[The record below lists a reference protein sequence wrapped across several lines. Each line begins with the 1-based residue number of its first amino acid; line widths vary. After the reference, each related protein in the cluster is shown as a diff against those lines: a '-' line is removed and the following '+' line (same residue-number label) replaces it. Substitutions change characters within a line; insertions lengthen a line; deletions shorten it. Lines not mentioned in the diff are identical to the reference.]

1 MKQWMFGMKVKVKS
15 IEIDFSDD
23 VCDCPPNTN
32 YQNDV
37 IQSVLD
43 SEWIVNDE
51 EEIVNMIENEIGWC
65 IYKIDYDLV
74 SEDIMW

>member
-1 MKQWMFGMKVKVKS
+1 MKVKVKS

>member
-1 MKQWMFGMKVKVKS
+1 MKVKVKS

-23 VCDCPPNTN
+23 VCDSN

-43 SEWIVNDE
+43 SEWIVDDE
-51 EEIVNMIENEIGWC
+51 EEIVDMISDEIGWC

>member
-1 MKQWMFGMKVKVKS
+1 MKVKVNS

-23 VCDCPPNTN
+23 ICDCPPNTN

-51 EEIVNMIENEIGWC
+51 EEIVDMISDEIGWC

>member
-1 MKQWMFGMKVKVKS
+1 MKVKVNS

-51 EEIVNMIENEIGWC
+51 EEIVDMIENEIGWC

>member
-1 MKQWMFGMKVKVKS
+1 MKTKTW
-15 IEIDFSDD
+15 
-23 VCDCPPNTN
+23 
-32 YQNDV
+32 
-37 IQSVLD
+37 
-43 SEWIVNDE
+43 NDE

>member
-1 MKQWMFGMKVKVKS
+1 MKVKVKS

-32 YQNDV
+32 CQNDV
-37 IQSVLD
+37 ISSVLD

-65 IYKIDYDLV
+65 IYKIDY
-74 SEDIMW
+74 EIMR